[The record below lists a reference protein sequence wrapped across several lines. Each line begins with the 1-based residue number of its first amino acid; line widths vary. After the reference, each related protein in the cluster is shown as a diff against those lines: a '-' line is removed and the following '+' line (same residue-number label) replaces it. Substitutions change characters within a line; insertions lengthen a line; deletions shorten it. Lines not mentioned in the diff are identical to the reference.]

1 MSRVICKEIKSDLS
15 IVPIFLFSI
24 HQPAADMAVHE
35 SLQEGNILPVVPGLV
50 IMPSKKLLLP
60 VSR

>member
-1 MSRVICKEIKSDLS
+1 
-15 IVPIFLFSI
+15 
-24 HQPAADMAVHE
+24 MAVHE

-50 IMPSKKLLLP
+50 IVPSKKLLLP